1 MAVEAEAQGVPAAG
15 DPGTPP
21 PGAASP
27 TTAGGEELR
36 LRRPRDATGEQIDR
50 RLIQM
55 FALVEE
61 AVAGATHALLA
72 GDREAAR
79 ALVASDAALDDIY
92 LELDAL
98 VQDRVVEGG
107 LTLGETRW
115 LLTVLAMLPELER
128 SGDLA
133 EHVAQ
138 RATRNLPSEIP
149 VKSRGYIEA
158 MGELACRMWRMA
170 ADSYAE
176 RLESSEDID
185 ALDDEMD
192 DLHVEFIAE
201 LVSGTVPLPAAVELA
216 LIGRFYERLG
226 DHAVNLARRMPS
238 GSPRHRHRS

>member
-1 MAVEAEAQGVPAAG
+1 MRRVFGSGSSHKGSAAMAVEAGAQGVSAAG
-15 DPGTPP
+15 DPATPP

-98 VQDRVVEGG
+98 VQDRVVE
-107 LTLGETRW
+107 
-115 LLTVLAMLPELER
+115 
-128 SGDLA
+128 
-133 EHVAQ
+133 
-138 RATRNLPSEIP
+138 
-149 VKSRGYIEA
+149 
-158 MGELACRMWRMA
+158 
-170 ADSYAE
+170 
-176 RLESSEDID
+176 
-185 ALDDEMD
+185 
-192 DLHVEFIAE
+192 
-201 LVSGTVPLPAAVELA
+201 
-216 LIGRFYERLG
+216 
-226 DHAVNLARRMPS
+226 
-238 GSPRHRHRS
+238 